1 MSQSRASR
9 PSAPAPPTI
18 IQDYNDIFVVDAR
31 AHKTRNIMTKYEK
44 TAVLSL
50 RLQQLARGAPPCVDT
65 AQLSDMRA
73 VALEELAQGKL
84 PFVVVRSL
92 PDDTKEYWKI
102 RDLTVLRD

>member
-1 MSQSRASR
+1 MSQPKPSR
-9 PSAPAPPTI
+9 PPAQTTI
-18 IQDYNDIFVVDAR
+18 IQDYNDVFVVEAR
-31 AHKTRNIMTKYEK
+31 QNKTRNIMTKYEK

-50 RLQQLARGAPPCVDT
+50 RLQQLARGAPPCVD
-65 AQLSDMRA
+65 ASRLSDMRS